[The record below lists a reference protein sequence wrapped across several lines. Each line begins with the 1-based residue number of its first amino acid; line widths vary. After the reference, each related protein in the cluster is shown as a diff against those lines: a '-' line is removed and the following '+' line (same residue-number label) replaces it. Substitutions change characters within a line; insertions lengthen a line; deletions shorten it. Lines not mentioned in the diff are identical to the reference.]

1 MGNKMKVYSNKFY
14 NEHLEFNTCVKD
26 PSKSK
31 YTDWKI
37 AKSHQAV
44 YLSINVK
51 LNFFFKA

>member
-44 YLSINVK
+44 YFSINVK
-51 LNFFFKA
+51 LKFF